1 MRPGPYSY
9 QSLKMPCCHA
19 DGLLSKIIMNPR
31 YWLGYYGTA
40 VFVQYSGIHVY
51 INDLNTVFK
60 DGAYNEMQGM
70 GCTPNFDIQHEVSL

>member
-1 MRPGPYSY
+1 
-9 QSLKMPCCHA
+9 
-19 DGLLSKIIMNPR
+19 MNPR